1 MVINGLAKVEQVVYR
16 TNHQNRHI
24 DVNKDGVNRPITD
37 SKDYL
42 SRYYILFTIFILQQ
56 NS

>member
-1 MVINGLAKVEQVVYR
+1 MVWRKLSRLYTVQTIK
-16 TNHQNRHI
+16 NRHI
-24 DVNKDGVNRPITD
+24 DINKDGVNRPITD